1 LHCTKGANGT
11 PESCAVLGVLHTGRG
26 APDADVPGPFL
37 RKNVGINGEAL
48 FALGV
53 RVVLVTIF
61 TLVMVFALVTIFVL
75 VLAINSP
82 LDVPCADRVICSIPV
97 ILA

>member
-53 RVVLVTIF
+53 RVVLVT
-61 TLVMVFALVTIFVL
+61 TLDTTFALVTIFVL

-82 LDVPCADRVICSIPV
+82 LDVPCAGRVICSIPV

>member
-11 PESCAVLGVLHTGRG
+11 PESCTVFGVLQTGRG

-37 RKNVGINGEAL
+37 RKNGGTNGEAL
-48 FALGV
+48 FALDV
-53 RVVLVTIF
+53 IFALVT
-61 TLVMVFALVTIFVL
+61 TLDTTFALVTIFVL

-82 LDVPCADRVICSIPV
+82 LDVP
-97 ILA
+97 